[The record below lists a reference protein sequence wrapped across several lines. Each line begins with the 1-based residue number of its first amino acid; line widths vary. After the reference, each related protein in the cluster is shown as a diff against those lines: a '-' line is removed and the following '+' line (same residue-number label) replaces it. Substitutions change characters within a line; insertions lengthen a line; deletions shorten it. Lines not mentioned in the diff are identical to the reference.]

1 MRWFFILLLL
11 GNLVYLGWEIDRQ
24 AVLDRSQLDAPLV
37 LPPGTKKL
45 VMLRELPAPPPSR
58 TGQEESPPAS
68 AADDAGGEA
77 AAPVDVRIEEKIVSE
92 LLAEMP
98 AIRTGAALTDQA
110 PAQGGMCFSY
120 GPFPDAH
127 QGRDLI
133 GWFEERHISVQQR
146 PDRDSGNRLF
156 WIYLAPSDSLDS
168 AMRTIEELKQ
178 KGVGD
183 YKLIQSG
190 DLRHAISLGLFSTQ
204 ARVNHRLNELKGKGY
219 RPIVVPYRDA
229 PVIYWVDVK
238 LNQQQILQEMFT
250 GFPARFNS
258 IPVECGKI
266 ASAGDPPIE

>member
-1 MRWFFILLLL
+1 MRWFFILLVL

-24 AVLDRSQLDAPLV
+24 AVLERAHPDAPLA

-45 VMLRELPAPPPSR
+45 VLLRELPVPPPPR
-58 TGQEESPPAS
+58 LVAEQAPPAS
-68 AADDAGGEA
+68 AADA
-77 AAPVDVRIEEKIVSE
+77 AAGEVAAPADVRIEEKIIAE

-98 AIRTGAALTDQA
+98 AIRTGTAPADQEQA
-110 PAQGGMCFSY
+110 PQGLCFSY
-120 GPFPDAH
+120 GPFPEAH
-127 QGRDLI
+127 QGRELI
-133 GWFEERHISVQQR
+133 DWFEERHISVQQR
-146 PDRDSGNRLF
+146 PDQDSGNQLF
-156 WIYLAPSDSLDS
+156 WIYLAPSDSLDG
-168 AMRTIEELKQ
+168 AMRTIEELEQ
-178 KGVGD
+178 KGVSD
-183 YKLIQSG
+183 YRLIQSG

-229 PVIYWVDVK
+229 PVVYWVDVK
-238 LNQQQILQEMFT
+238 LNRQPMLQEMFT